1 MGDGVRGRAARRPAD
16 VAVAHGDGGQGAPDR
31 GLVPVTLTDGQVL
44 PLPALPL
51 DGKRPPLRRDLPAAG
66 QHNSEIMG
74 EIMAELGWGGG
85 RGSD

>member
-1 MGDGVRGRAARRPAD
+1 MTP
-16 VAVAHGDGGQGAPDR
+16 
-31 GLVPVTLTDGQVL
+31 TDGQML

>member
-1 MGDGVRGRAARRPAD
+1 
-16 VAVAHGDGGQGAPDR
+16 
-31 GLVPVTLTDGQVL
+31 VTPTDGQML

-66 QHNSEIMG
+66 QHNG